1 MARDFSTI
9 QAKRMTLP
17 RQVNNFQTLRH
28 NLRHY
33 EPHPMLRGTRDM
45 RGVKNEER

>member
-1 MARDFSTI
+1 VARDFSTI